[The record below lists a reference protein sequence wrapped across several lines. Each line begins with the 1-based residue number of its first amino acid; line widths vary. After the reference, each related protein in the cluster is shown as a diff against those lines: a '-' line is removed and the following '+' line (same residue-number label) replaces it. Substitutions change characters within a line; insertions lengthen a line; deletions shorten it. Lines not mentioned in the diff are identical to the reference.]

1 MLPARPAPA
10 QGRRI
15 RALPRSDGTPDS
27 WQAKRLEASTTRMY
41 LEHYGLKEPPF
52 SITPDPRFV
61 FLSERHRDALA
72 HLLFGIGQGGGG
84 GFVQLTGEVGTGKTT
99 LCRLLLEQL
108 PEKTRVALV
117 LNPRLSPVELLETI
131 CEELHLDLAGKHG
144 SVKALVDA
152 LNRYLLDA
160 YAQGLRVVLIVDEA
174 QNLSL
179 EALEQVR
186 LLTNLETDTQKLLQ
200 IILLGQP
207 ELREMLARPD
217 MRQLAQRITARF
229 HLTPLSADETTA
241 FLRHRYRIAG
251 GQRLP
256 FTPGAIKRIHA
267 HSGGVPRLINVIA
280 ERALLGGYAH
290 DNIQVDERTVNRA
303 AAEALA
309 PSRRG
314 VSGRRVAMF
323 SAAAIVALALAAL
336 WWWTQ
341 PPAATANA
349 SAGHAD
355 AIAAKTPAQPAGR
368 AVVANEARSAANSA
382 AAAEPSKAN
391 DPSATPRLDETAFAQ
406 RVAAAELA
414 SLPAWRQLLSAWAL
428 PTDEAAVAAASRCV
442 SPVAPGV
449 YCLRG
454 QADLEKLV
462 RLGRPALLHLRLGV
476 RDPWVLLSAI
486 DAGKVRLSLGGAPF
500 ETDRPA
506 LERLWTGEYAAV
518 WRGPEGLGSSLSPR
532 AGGARGEWLRTRL
545 GVTAAAGASIE
556 DVRSF
561 QSARGLLSDGVVGPE
576 TMLALSSG
584 DPGPRLQP
592 VRE

>member
-1 MLPARPAPA
+1 
-10 QGRRI
+10 
-15 RALPRSDGTPDS
+15 
-27 WQAKRLEASTTRMY
+27 MY

-117 LNPRLSPVELLETI
+117 LNPRLTPLELLETI

-160 YAQGLRVVLIVDEA
+160 YARGLRVVLIIDEA

-207 ELREMLARPD
+207 ELRDMLARPD
-217 MRQLAQRITARF
+217 MRQLSQRITARF
-229 HLTPLSADETTA
+229 HLTPLSAEETTA

-251 GQRLP
+251 GQHLP
-256 FTPGAIKRIHA
+256 FTPAAIKRIHA
-267 HSGGVPRLINVIA
+267 HSGGVPRLINVIT

-290 DNIQVDERTVNRA
+290 DDVTIDEGTVNRA
-303 AAEALA
+303 ATEALA
-309 PSRRG
+309 PNTKGFAHKRL
-314 VSGRRVAMF
+314 
-323 SAAAIVALALAAL
+323 AIVAAAAVVVSAFAAS
-336 WWWTQ
+336 WWFMQ
-341 PPAATANA
+341 PPSATANA
-349 SAGHAD
+349 AATLAKPAKAGA
-355 AIAAKTPAQPAGR
+355 AAKILTRPDGKAG
-368 AVVANEARSAANSA
+368 ASAADKTA
-382 AAAEPSKAN
+382 ATARAG
-391 DPSATPRLDETAFAQ
+391 SATTGALAGVPAEANGKSAPHLDESAFAQ
-406 RVAAAELA
+406 RIAAADLA
-414 SLPAWRQLLSAWAL
+414 SLAAWRQLLGAWQL
-428 PTDEAAVAAASRCV
+428 PADEVAVATAARCAARIE
-442 SPVAPGV
+442 PGAARIAPGA

-454 QADLEKLV
+454 SASLDKLV
-462 RLGRPALLHLRLGV
+462 QLGRPVLLHLRLGV
-476 RDPWVLLSAI
+476 RDPWVLLSAM
-486 DAGKVRLSLGGAPF
+486 DASRVRLSLDGTPF
-500 ETDRPA
+500 DTDRAA
-506 LERLWTGEYAAV
+506 LERLWTGEYAAI
-518 WRGPEGLGSSLSPR
+518 WRGPEGLASSLSPR

-545 GVTAAAGASIE
+545 GVTAGATTE

-584 DPGPRLQP
+584 DAGPRLQP
-592 VRE
+592 VLE